1 MRVLHFSAFHSV
13 KQFVGVTLPLGL
25 VYTLVITCSISV
37 LNLVLRRIDY
47 RLLMAC
53 GFKVYGLGMTLSIL
67 SSTHIQSLQGNN

>member
-25 VYTLVITCSISV
+25 VYTLIITCSILV
-37 LNLVLRRIDY
+37 VNLVLRRIDFQI
-47 RLLMAC
+47 LMAC

-67 SSTHIQSLQGNN
+67 YSTHIQSLQGNN